1 MRKEDVQSK
10 LDIIPENLEKLEIL
24 RAMGNEKF
32 TSDFRNI
39 DSALHRFQTSIQALV
54 DIGGYIIASLGLR
67 TPGTSGE
74 VIDILVEH
82 GLFNAGQR
90 DRYISM
96 IQFRN
101 RIVHF
106 YNNID
111 LKVLYQILQ
120 EELLDIRE
128 LYRTLTLVIEE
139 HPELTHPK
147 EK

>member
-1 MRKEDVQSK
+1 MKKEDVQNK
-10 LDIIPENLEKLEIL
+10 LDIIPENLEKLEIF
-24 RAMGNEKF
+24 RAMGYEEF

-67 TPGTSGE
+67 VPGTSGE

-82 GLFNAGQR
+82 GLLNAAQR

-106 YNNID
+106 YNDID
-111 LKVLYQILQ
+111 LKILYQILQ
-120 EELLDIRE
+120 EEVVDIRE
-128 LYRTLTLVIEE
+128 LYRTLILIIED
-139 HPELTHPK
+139 HPE
-147 EK
+147 

>member
-24 RAMGNEKF
+24 RAMGYEKF
-32 TSDFRNI
+32 TPDFRNI

-74 VIDILVEH
+74 VIDILVEN
-82 GLFNAGQR
+82 GLVRVEQR

-106 YNNID
+106 YNDTD
-111 LKVLYQILQ
+111 LKILYQILQ
-120 EELLDIRE
+120 EELIDIRE
-128 LYRTLTLVIEE
+128 LYRTLLLIIAE
-139 HPELTHPK
+139 HPE
-147 EK
+147 

>member
-1 MRKEDVQSK
+1 MKKEEVQNK

-24 RAMGNEKF
+24 RARGYEEF

-39 DSALHRFQTSIQALV
+39 DSALHRFQTSIQVLV

-67 TPGTSGE
+67 APGTSGE
-74 VIDILVEH
+74 IIDILVEH
-82 GLFNAGQR
+82 GLLNAAQR

-106 YNNID
+106 YNDID
-111 LKVLYQILQ
+111 LKILYQILQ
-120 EELLDIRE
+120 EEVVDIR
-128 LYRTLTLVIEE
+128 
-139 HPELTHPK
+139 
-147 EK
+147 

>member
-24 RAMGNEKF
+24 RAMGYENF

-82 GLFNAGQR
+82 GLLNAEQR

-128 LYRTLTLVIEE
+128 LYRTLILVIEE
-139 HPELTHPK
+139 HPE
-147 EK
+147 

>member
-10 LDIIPENLEKLEIL
+10 LDIIPQNLEKLEFL
-24 RAMGNEKF
+24 RALGYEKF
-32 TSDFRNI
+32 ASDFRNI
-39 DSALHRFQTSIQALV
+39 DSALHRLQTSIQALV

-82 GLFNAGQR
+82 DLLNTDRR

-106 YNNID
+106 YNDID
-111 LKVLYQILQ
+111 LKVLYQIIQ
-120 EELLDIRE
+120 EELADIRE
-128 LYRTLTLVIEE
+128 LYRTLVLIIEE
-139 HPELTHPK
+139 HPE
-147 EK
+147 